1 MKTNS
6 DTLLEFGSIP
16 VIEPEYL
23 GGVLATS
30 SDIALLV
37 DTNIEINSLLLNK
50 SEKLL
55 NKFQKTNIDLKND
68 LKFLICFEK
77 YRNLMPRFN

>member
-50 SEKLL
+50 SEKSYGNL
-55 NKFQKTNIDLKND
+55 NHWIGRK
-68 LKFLICFEK
+68 
-77 YRNLMPRFN
+77 